1 MTSRQTFPVGLQP
14 TSAYHSGTEARF
26 GGGNAPGPHSLA
38 QTISTIAGETY
49 VLEFD
54 YRDDNGT
61 TNQQLQV
68 TVDGSSNLLTTEQI
82 LTDINDTTW
91 VRYRFEFTADSTS
104 ATLTFT
110 DTSDDVGSQ
119 SAESGGVDGRLDNV
133 SVRQAGGQLG
143 TAAFTE
149 GGSAVVLDNDVTLFD
164 AEIDDS
170 AR

>member
-14 TSAYHSGTEARF
+14 TSPITPAQKPDS

-68 TVDGSSNLLTTEQI
+68 AVDGSSNLLTTEQI

-110 DTSDDVGSQ
+110 RHFGRRGF
-119 SAESGGVDGRLDNV
+119 AECRKWRSRWA
-133 SVRQAGGQLG
+133 SR
-143 TAAFTE
+143 
-149 GGSAVVLDNDVTLFD
+149 
-164 AEIDDS
+164 
-170 AR
+170 